1 MTRVSLD
8 LDPVVL
14 ARLRAAANRR
24 RVTPDQIAN
33 ELLVAGLRIAG
44 RASGSSPGEPK
55 RPVTY
60 DYDDGDGDE
69 PEGATVDQ

>member
-24 RVTPDQIAN
+24 RVTPDVIAN
-33 ELLVAGLRIAG
+33 ELLIAGLRLAG
-44 RASGSSPGEPK
+44 RASASSTGGATAPI
-55 RPVTY
+55 TY
-60 DYDDGDGDE
+60 DYDDGDE
-69 PEGATVDQ
+69 PEIAVME

>member
-24 RVTPDQIAN
+24 RVTPDVIAN

-44 RASGSSPGEPK
+44 RAAASTGGARAPT
-55 RPVTY
+55 RY
-60 DYDDGDGDE
+60 DYDDGDD
-69 PEGATVDQ
+69 PERAVTE

>member
-33 ELLVAGLRIAG
+33 ELLVAGLRIAR
-44 RASGSSPGEPK
+44 RASGSSTGEPR
-55 RPVTY
+55 RPVMY
-60 DYDDGDGDE
+60 DYDDGDE
-69 PEGATVDQ
+69 PEGAVTEQ